1 MPVQVHRERAV
12 MGIWHR
18 ILAINIAGA
27 HVPAVVE
34 IPRHTELEHP
44 TWLPIQHHRR
54 VCPHGARGVDSDL
67 NSGYKHSRRSR
78 ASRGRN
84 TASHRTRTSNL
95 AANPAPPA
103 CLSAWRAGG

>member
-1 MPVQVHRERAV
+1 MGRAISKLVRDVEIKMFASMPGAQAEEMPVQVHREWAV

-54 VCPHGARGVDSDL
+54 VCPHGARGVDHVDVIGSE
-67 NSGYKHSRRSR
+67 
-78 ASRGRN
+78 
-84 TASHRTRTSNL
+84 
-95 AANPAPPA
+95 AAPI
-103 CLSAWRAGG
+103 